1 MHWRNLAITALAMAA
16 LALAGC
22 SGTEKEVSQSVMPAA
37 INYYVLIQETA
48 RLRTEVKS
56 LSPERL
62 AGTQAKYRDILSRGQ
77 QMHAEL
83 AQMGDLRKHQDFM
96 AALDSSLVT
105 QLQFLQYESQAV
117 AAMFEYGVV
126 RAEIDRIEMQIR
138 GNSLARARHQSEL
151 NQLNAKAQAAS
162 GLLESLKPYLLGLS
176 GKNLEQMRRY
186 NSMVL
191 ERKILTYTASEDVLG
206 LLSWE
211 KARPPA
217 KARSKRTASKSRSSG
232 K

>member
-1 MHWRNLAITALAMAA
+1 MHWRNLAIAALAPAS

-22 SGTEKEVSQSVMPAA
+22 SGAEKEVSQSVMPAA
-37 INYYVLIQETA
+37 INYYVLVQETA

-56 LSPERL
+56 LPPERL
-62 AGTQAKYRDILSRGQ
+62 AGTQVKYRDVVSRGQ
-77 QMHAEL
+77 QMHADL

-105 QLQFLQYESQAV
+105 QLHFLQYESQAV
-117 AAMFEYGVV
+117 AAMAEYGVA

-138 GNSLARARHQSEL
+138 GNSLARARHQAEL

-162 GLLESLKPYLLGLS
+162 RLLESLKPHLLGLS
-176 GKNLEQMRRY
+176 GKNLEQMRLY

-191 ERKILTYTASEDVLG
+191 ERKLLTYTASEDVLG
-206 LLSWE
+206 LLPWE

-217 KARSKRTASKSRSSG
+217 KATSKRTAKSKRTG